1 METNL
6 AVAEASTEER
16 KKAGAV
22 PCPRRGGREAVGD
35 DTRCRDV
42 TRCITSVSVLQ
53 CFINMINSSP
63 FSCRVFT
70 QTRSRLDAEAGAGW
84 AGAGR
89 ARGPPGRRPVRRA
102 PSLDSAPERR
112 RPRRHSVTTRTIE
125 QHARQ
130 SRGRASRLAQSRSLN
145 SHSRRHA
152 GRPTPRPRTRH
163 ARCPSH
169 DSSEL
174 IQHRRTLSALRRH
187 ARCHAPRHH
196 SRAARVSAVH
206 KRGPAA
212 ICSNTVTA
220 RSWALTQPSV
230 GEGEQV
236 VDIPAERAFPWP
248 PTTPVDTG
256 TPSLA
261 PIRG

>member
-22 PCPRRGGREAVGD
+22 PCPRRVGREAVGD

-70 QTRSRLDAEAGAGW
+70 QSQTRSRKPARVGPAR
-84 AGAGR
+84 AGR
-89 ARGPPGRRPVRRA
+89 AGRRDAGR
-102 PSLDSAPERR
+102 SAERR
-112 RPRRHSVTTRTIE
+112 LWTPRRSVVDHVVTPSQR
-125 QHARQ
+125 ARLN
-130 SRGRASRLAQSRSLN
+130 SMLVRAVARSRLAQSWS

-196 SRAARVSAVH
+196 SRAARVSAAH

-212 ICSNTVTA
+212 IA
-220 RSWALTQPSV
+220 Q
-230 GEGEQV
+230 
-236 VDIPAERAFPWP
+236 
-248 PTTPVDTG
+248 
-256 TPSLA
+256 
-261 PIRG
+261 IRLQRDRGR

>member
-70 QTRSRLDAEAGAGW
+70 QTTRGKRKP
-84 AGAGR
+84 GAGR
-89 ARGPPGRRPVRRA
+89 GRAGRGPPGRRPVRRA

-112 RPRRHSVTTRTIE
+112 RPRRHSVTTRAIE

-130 SRGRASRLAQSRSLN
+130 SRRAFASRSVSV

-212 ICSNTVTA
+212 IA
-220 RSWALTQPSV
+220 Q
-230 GEGEQV
+230 
-236 VDIPAERAFPWP
+236 
-248 PTTPVDTG
+248 
-256 TPSLA
+256 
-261 PIRG
+261 IRLQRDRGR